1 MKAIKIAR
9 SVVAFTL
16 VISAVLASAA
26 CANDRPTGANDTQ
39 PTNADHV
46 QPTGANQVQPA
57 GADHVMVSPAELK
70 WADAPSLPPG
80 AKVSMIE
87 GRLDQPV
94 PYTLRLQF
102 PANYQ
107 LPAHWHPAIE
117 HVTVLSGA
125 INMGVGDTLDKT
137 KTTALPMGSIVIMQP
152 NTNHFLWTAE
162 EATVQVHGV
171 GPSAITYVNPADD
184 PRTK

>member
-9 SVVAFTL
+9 IVVAFTL
-16 VISAVLASAA
+16 LISTVLASAA
-26 CANDRPTGANDTQ
+26 CANDRPSGANDAR
-39 PTNADHV
+39 PTNAA
-46 QPTGANQVQPA
+46 TGANQAQPT

-80 AKVSMIE
+80 AKVSLIE
-87 GRLDQPV
+87 GQLDQPV

-107 LPAHWHPAIE
+107 LPAHWHPAVE
-117 HVTVLSGA
+117 HVTVLSGV

-137 KTTALPMGSIVIMQP
+137 KTMALPMGSIVIMQP

-171 GPSAITYVNPADD
+171 GPSSITYVNPADD